1 MTNRYH
7 LHQISHTACITCL
20 LLLSGCSEEKFPQQ
34 EEETGITV
42 HFASDGIPVTRDVT
56 YEQFADG
63 TVLGVFA
70 YTCDADGN
78 YTTPDLLYNAS
89 LTRVTSDNLT
99 SYQCN
104 PAAHWPSAT
113 GKVLFTAYHPHN
125 SSVAAGTIIP
135 SPQSSSG
142 LPEITVELGKEKGK
156 VDFAVATVGPITPT
170 FDANNPNDIITREN
184 YYVNFRFKRELSEI
198 VFRAKT
204 ANINALTKLYI
215 NAISI
220 KNVHKKGVFHVS
232 MDKWELSN
240 EDVDATTGA
249 TMQMATGGA
258 PVPDD
263 KYDYLMNPGN
273 TSPRDASIVM
283 IPQKYDNVEFEA
295 TYTLEYLKAS
305 GGCEYR
311 IVGTKKIPLTINW
324 EPGTIYVYDLEFGFY
339 EAEDE
344 KANFNFKV
352 DAWKKENITT
362 DIH

>member
-1 MTNRYH
+1 MTDRYY
-7 LHQISHTACITCL
+7 LHQISHMAYIACL
-20 LLLSGCSEEKFPQQ
+20 LLLFSCSEEKSPQQ
-34 EEETGITV
+34 PESTNITV
-42 HFASDGIPVTRDVT
+42 RFASEGIPLTRDVT
-56 YEQFADG
+56 YEQFEDG
-63 TVLGVFA
+63 TILGVFA
-70 YTCDADGN
+70 YTCDADEN

-89 LTRVTSDNLT
+89 LTRITNDNLT

-113 GKVLFTAYHPHN
+113 GKVLFAAYHPHN

-142 LPEITVELGKEKGK
+142 LPNITVELGKEKGK

-170 FDANNPNDIITREN
+170 FDASNPADTISRSD

-220 KNVHKKGVFHVS
+220 KHVHKKGIFHVNTS
-232 MDKWELSN
+232 QWELPN
-240 EDVDATTGA
+240 EEVDATTGA
-249 TMQMATGGA
+249 TMQMSMGGA

-263 KYDYLMNPGN
+263 KYDYLMNPGS

-311 IVGTKKIPLTINW
+311 IIGTKKIPLTIHW

-344 KANFNFKV
+344 KANFRFNV
-352 DAWKKENITT
+352 TEWQKENITT